1 MPYVIAG
8 LVLVGAVAVL
18 NLVLLLVV
26 LRRWQELEAVSRHRD
41 FAAQGPQPG
50 DGLPD
55 FTATALSG
63 RTLTQDDFRSGE
75 LLLGVF
81 SHDCPS
87 CTDALPDFAARADRA
102 RATGGRVLALV
113 IGAEAVESSLTAQL
127 VGPAD
132 EVVPGSEAAPLFGAL
147 RVPAFPTILS
157 YRDGVVA
164 APSAADREPVPAA
177 S

>member
-8 LVLVGAVAVL
+8 LVLVGAVALL
-18 NLVLLLVV
+18 NLVLLMVV
-26 LRRWQELEAVSRHRD
+26 LRRWQELEAVRRRRD
-41 FAAQGPQPG
+41 FAAEGPQPG

-63 RTLTQDDFRSGE
+63 RTVTQDGFRSGE

-87 CTDALPDFAARADRA
+87 CTDSLPDFAERADRV
-102 RATGGRVLALV
+102 RAAGGRVLALV
-113 IGAEAVESSLTAQL
+113 IGAEAGASSLTAQL
-127 VGPAD
+127 AGAAD
-132 EVVPGSEAAPLFGAL
+132 EVVPGPEASPLFRAL
-147 RVPAFPTILS
+147 RVPAFPTVLS
-157 YRDGVVA
+157 YQDGVVA
-164 APSAADREPVPAA
+164 APSAAGREPVPAA

>member
-18 NLVLLLVV
+18 NLVLLMVV
-26 LRRWQELEAVSRHRD
+26 LRRWQELEAVRRRAD

-102 RATGGRVLALV
+102 RAAGGRVLALV
-113 IGAEAVESSLTAQL
+113 IGAEAGESSLTARL

-132 EVVPGSEAAPLFGAL
+132 EVVPGPEAAPLFGAL